1 MYKIEETGF
10 GYRMTFEGF
19 LNRSKV
25 GDWVKD
31 VKKQI
36 KRTRPFGVVV
46 DMQSASAFPADAQE
60 LLFEGIQYCR
70 ERGMERA
77 AIAVA
82 NPITKI
88 QAVRVAKETGIYA
101 IVRYLD
107 TSSDSEWEKAALD
120 WVTKSID
127 PD

>member
-1 MYKIEETGF
+1 MYKIEDTSF
-10 GYRMTFEGF
+10 GYRMTFDGF
-19 LNRSKV
+19 LNRSDV
-25 GDWVKD
+25 GNWVSD
-31 VKKQI
+31 LKKQL
-36 KRTRPFGVVV
+36 KRTQAFGVLV
-46 DMQSASAFPADAQE
+46 DMQNASAFPADAQD
-60 LLFEGIQYCR
+60 LLFEGILYCR

-88 QAVRVAKETGIYA
+88 QAVRVAKETGIYS

-107 TSSDSEWEKAALD
+107 ASSDPDWEQNALD
-120 WVTKSID
+120 WIKKSID